1 MHTRDT
7 DDCFSPRRPAA
18 GPVEHEKFIHT
29 QRAMSVCTRI
39 RNSVASYI
47 LSRVI
52 FPTTQWNRG
61 INVVMCWWFPHD
73 TRGRTTF
80 AQFAISVFHFTQ
92 NRRRWMLTQLA
103 IEFNFFFLFSVVL
116 LLFSG
121 VDKKAM
127 VTWWKRRCVVYA
139 ITVFFMLDMSSP
151 SSIRLYN
158 WAFWYAHIYHRQS
171 DLRRIQHPMVLLCG
185 WGQVLKD
192 KYSQVRHN
200 QNRIYWLTVC
210 GLTDWCAV
218 CFDPTNRGIRLTT
231 EHLLCIFCCS
241 HRNWKLCNFATT
253 TAQFELDILF
263 TWKLRASLSC
273 RMSNF
278 ISLRHIKLW
287 IVMGWIQQHF
297 LSVFCQMSIDFS
309 LNITIVRGRETQARQ
324 FEIIYLC
331 IWMSWESES
340 EKGRSVVS
348 CELYWHFQMCCCRC
362 QIGYPNSMKK
372 QMTQGLSSSFFG
384 I

>member
-1 MHTRDT
+1 M
-7 DDCFSPRRPAA
+7 
-18 GPVEHEKFIHT
+18 
-29 QRAMSVCTRI
+29 
-39 RNSVASYI
+39 
-47 LSRVI
+47 
-52 FPTTQWNRG
+52 
-61 INVVMCWWFPHD
+61 
-73 TRGRTTF
+73 
-80 AQFAISVFHFTQ
+80 
-92 NRRRWMLTQLA
+92 
-103 IEFNFFFLFSVVL
+103 L

-192 KYSQVRHN
+192 KYSQVRHK

-241 HRNWKLCNFATT
+241 HRNWKLCNFANNHYG
-253 TAQFELDILF
+253 A
-263 TWKLRASLSC
+263 
-273 RMSNF
+273 
-278 ISLRHIKLW
+278 
-287 IVMGWIQQHF
+287 
-297 LSVFCQMSIDFS
+297 
-309 LNITIVRGRETQARQ
+309 
-324 FEIIYLC
+324 
-331 IWMSWESES
+331 IWT
-340 EKGRSVVS
+340 
-348 CELYWHFQMCCCRC
+348 WHFVHVKASRKPLM
-362 QIGYPNSMKK
+362 SDE
-372 QMTQGLSSSFFG
+372 
-384 I
+384 